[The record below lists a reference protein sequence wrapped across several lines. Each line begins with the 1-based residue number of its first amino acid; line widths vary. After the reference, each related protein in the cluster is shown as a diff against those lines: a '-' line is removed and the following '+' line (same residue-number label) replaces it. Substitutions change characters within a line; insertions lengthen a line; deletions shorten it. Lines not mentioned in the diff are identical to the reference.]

1 MKKYDTFTQRFIA
14 LFIDGI
20 ILNILTFLIKQ
31 IPEAPN
37 TLTYLI
43 CTILYL
49 NLPYLYSIIL
59 LGKFGQTIGK
69 VITKVKVVDNSTEN
83 IIGYNQAFLRDIVPL
98 ILVNLF
104 IILSIV
110 LYSGVDIKNYQLTTL
125 GVILIKFPAYMLI
138 IWSITEIITMMF
150 NSKNR
155 ALHDFIA
162 DTVVIRI
169 DKQYF

>member
-83 IIGYNQAFLRDIVPL
+83 IIGYNQAFLRDIVPI